1 MIANPFR
8 RSGFR
13 LPLGRPAPAFFLP
26 SIMALTV
33 YLAELG
39 GIGLVAVADGVHRS
53 QASLADRMTLQ
64 VPPDASPARL
74 NTVLALLRQTHG
86 VVAVHPL
93 EAAETARLVE
103 PWLGSSVAIDR
114 LPVPR
119 IIDLQVD
126 GISAAE
132 FTDLRHKLALIV
144 PDAQL
149 DEHAPLLEH
158 AERAAARLTSV
169 IAAVLAVIVLTMV
182 VSAAADARSGLLLH
196 REYVELLH
204 LLGAGDDQIARQFQ
218 RQALQFGLIGGVVGT
233 LAAAITML
241 VLDSAGSALQLP
253 SPIVG
258 DGIADRRVWLILI
271 GTAIAAAIVAMTAAR
286 VTVLR
291 RLAQMP

>member
-1 MIANPFR
+1 
-8 RSGFR
+8 
-13 LPLGRPAPAFFLP
+13 
-26 SIMALTV
+26 
-33 YLAELG
+33 
-39 GIGLVAVADGVHRS
+39 
-53 QASLADRMTLQ
+53 MTLQ

-86 VVAVHPL
+86 IVGVHPL

-103 PWLGSSVAIDR
+103 PWLGSSVAVDR

-132 FTDLRHKLALIV
+132 FTDLRHKLTSIV

-158 AERAAARLTSV
+158 VERAAARLTSV
-169 IAAVLAVIVLTMV
+169 IAAVLVVIVLTMV

-218 RQALQFGLIGGVVGT
+218 RHTLRLGLIGGAAGA

-241 VLDSAGSALQLP
+241 VLDGAGSALQLP

-271 GTAIAAAIVAMTAAR
+271 GAAIAAAMVAMTAAR